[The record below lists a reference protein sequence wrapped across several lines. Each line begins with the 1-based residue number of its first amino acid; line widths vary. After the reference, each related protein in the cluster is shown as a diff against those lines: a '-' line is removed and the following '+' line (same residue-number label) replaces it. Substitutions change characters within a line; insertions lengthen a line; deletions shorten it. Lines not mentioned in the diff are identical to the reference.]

1 MSLRTSRGLVAGCA
15 VLALVL
21 AGCSDNGSSSAS
33 GAGDP
38 IKVSL
43 IIKTTS
49 SPYFLALQKGAE
61 EAAKKDG
68 VDLTVSAGKDFND
81 TDSQI
86 QAIENAVSLGQDGI
100 IITPN
105 GQPVIDAL
113 AQARDAGIKII
124 ELDDVP
130 DPVDAVDGI
139 FATDNRKAG
148 NVIGEWTAATLK
160 GAQANI
166 ALLDAYSDQV
176 IPLDY
181 QRDQGFLEGMGIDVA
196 DPDKNADEE
205 PTGSYNG
212 GSYNIVCNE
221 ASGATEDGGR
231 TAIENCLQKSDD
243 INVVYTINEP
253 AAAGA
258 YEGLKALGKAD
269 DVLFVSI
276 DGGCDGIR
284 QITSGHLDATAQQYP
299 SQMAA
304 LGVKALVDLVKDGTK
319 PTHSEGLD
327 FYDTGVKLVTD
338 QPVDGV
344 DALSTAEASE
354 VCWG

>member
-1 MSLRTSRGLVAGCA
+1 MFHRSRARVRLAGCA
-15 VLALVL
+15 AVALTL
-21 AGCSDNGSSSAS
+21 AGCSASSP
-33 GAGDP
+33 GAEDQ
-38 IKVSL
+38 IAVSL

-61 EAAKKDG
+61 KAAEKAD
-68 VDLTVSAGKDFND
+68 VDLTVAAGKDFND

-86 QAIENAVSLGQDGI
+86 QAIENAISLGQDGI
-100 IITPN
+100 LITPN

-139 FATDNRKAG
+139 FATDNREAG
-148 NVIGEWTAATLK
+148 RVIGEWAAATLA
-160 GAQANI
+160 GADANV
-166 ALLDAYSDQV
+166 ALLDAFTDQV

-196 DPDKNADEE
+196 DPDKNSDEA
-205 PTGSYNG
+205 PTGTYSG
-212 GSYNIVCNE
+212 GDYTIVCNE

-231 TAIENCLQKSDD
+231 TAIENCLQKNRD
-243 INVVYTINEP
+243 INVVYAINEP

-258 YEGLKALGKAD
+258 FEGLKALGASD

-276 DGGCDGIR
+276 DGGCDGVR
-284 QITSGHLDATAQQYP
+284 QVQSGNLDATAQQYP
-299 SQMAA
+299 AKMAE
-304 LGVKALVDLVKDGTK
+304 LGVQAIVDLVENDVE
-319 PTHSEGLD
+319 PTPSEGLD
-327 FYDTGVKLVTD
+327 FYNTGIQLVTD
-338 QPVDGV
+338 QPAEGV
-344 DALSTAEASE
+344 ESITSDEASKI
-354 VCWG
+354 CWG